1 LENQISWKIDN
12 LDIAVLIYAFV
23 MAYFFLVI
31 TWVVLDESKITLAK
45 ILNGN
50 LAMRIRIYI
59 EKGREKIKS
68 SKLFPLVMGQI
79 HKAVSFG
86 ESHSQTVFKKAKTIL
101 EDVGI
106 IKRKPHGILEY
117 KKKT

>member
-1 LENQISWKIDN
+1 MENQISWEIDN

-23 MAYFFLVI
+23 MAYFFLVT

-50 LAMRIRIYI
+50 LAMRIRKDL
-59 EKGREKIKS
+59 EERGRKIRT
-68 SKLFPLVMGQI
+68 SKFFPLVMGQI